1 MMEVLGK
8 IAEKNPVV
16 SAISLVAV
24 VAIVAI
30 QKQHQMNNLTVRN
43 P

>member
-1 MMEVLGK
+1 MMSILDK

-16 SAISLVAV
+16 GAISLVAV

-30 QKQHQMNNLTVRN
+30 QKTASNE
-43 P
+43 